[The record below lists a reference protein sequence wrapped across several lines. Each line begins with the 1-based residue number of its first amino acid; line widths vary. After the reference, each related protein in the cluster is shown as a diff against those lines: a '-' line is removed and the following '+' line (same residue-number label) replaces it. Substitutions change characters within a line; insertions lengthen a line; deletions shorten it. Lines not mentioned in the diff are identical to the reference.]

1 MVHRED
7 GSAIRLHP
15 EWSKPW
21 VETVEEPEHAE
32 ALAVVT
38 APPRAGL
45 GRSDGRGTYAKYK
58 NIGCAKRM
66 RFDPSKKH

>member
-15 EWSKPW
+15 EWSKPF
-21 VETVEEPEHAE
+21 VETFEAAGHAE
-32 ALAVVT
+32 AVE
-38 APPRAGL
+38 PPRSGL

-58 NIGCAKRM
+58 NIGCAQRM
-66 RFDPSKKH
+66 RFVHSKKH